1 MSIEGIGGGADM
13 TTSETLVPRGAERR
27 GDGRRSDVERRFG
40 ERRDPVRAAA
50 GRRVLFP
57 FDRRIAERRAL
68 ERRESW
74 PELSL

>member
-1 MSIEGIGGGADM
+1 MNIQGEGDVS
-13 TTSETLVPRGAERR
+13 TRELLLPRGPERR
-27 GDGRRSDVERRFG
+27 GDDGRRSGVERRFG

-57 FDRRIAERRAL
+57 FDRRIAERRTL

-74 PELSL
+74 PQSGD

>member
-1 MSIEGIGGGADM
+1 MRNEGEGDMSASDL
-13 TTSETLVPRGAERR
+13 LVPRGSERR
-27 GDGRRSDVERRFG
+27 GEDGRRTTAERRFG

-57 FDRRIAERRAL
+57 FDRRIAERRTL

-74 PELSL
+74 PEPRL

>member
-1 MSIEGIGGGADM
+1 MSIQGEGEMSARDLLI
-13 TTSETLVPRGAERR
+13 PRGPERR
-27 GDGRRSDVERRFG
+27 GDDGRRTGMERRSG

-57 FDRRIAERRAL
+57 FDRRIAERRTL

-74 PELSL
+74 PES

>member
-1 MSIEGIGGGADM
+1 MRNEGEGDVMAGDL
-13 TTSETLVPRGAERR
+13 LVPRGGERR
-27 GDGRRSDVERRFG
+27 GEDGRRGTAERRFG

-57 FDRRIAERRAL
+57 FDRRIAERRTL

-74 PELSL
+74 PEPRL

>member
-1 MSIEGIGGGADM
+1 MRNEGVGDSTAGDL
-13 TTSETLVPRGAERR
+13 LVPRGNERR
-27 GDGRRSDVERRFG
+27 GEDGRRTTSERRMG

-57 FDRRIAERRAL
+57 FDRRVAERRTL

-74 PELSL
+74 PEPSL

>member
-1 MSIEGIGGGADM
+1 MRNEGEGDTAASDL
-13 TTSETLVPRGAERR
+13 LVPRGSERR
-27 GDGRRSDVERRFG
+27 GADVRRTTGERRFG

-57 FDRRIAERRAL
+57 FDRRIAERRTL

-74 PELSL
+74 PEPGV

>member
-1 MSIEGIGGGADM
+1 MRNEGEGDVAAG
-13 TTSETLVPRGAERR
+13 ELLVPRGSERR
-27 GDGRRSDVERRFG
+27 GEDGRRTTAERRFG

-57 FDRRIAERRAL
+57 FDRRIAERRTL

-74 PELSL
+74 PEPRL

>member
-1 MSIEGIGGGADM
+1 MTNEGEVD
-13 TTSETLVPRGAERR
+13 TTAGNLLVPRGNERR
-27 GDGRRSDVERRFG
+27 GEGGRRGTGERRFG

-57 FDRRIAERRAL
+57 FDRRVAERRTL

-74 PELSL
+74 PEPSQ